1 MTAAAAPA
9 SQTPSESNL
18 VYVHAT
24 AIESGGRF
32 VTGISKDQ
40 FRIFEDNV
48 PQNIASFSANDIPMT
63 VGILLDVE
71 ASAREQARKMALD
84 SMTRNSL
91 SSNEVFI
98 DDAGGSPLND
108 AVYQSLN
115 KLLKG
120 RNESRALVLMTTRN
134 DPAAKSFS
142 KVREFL
148 RNHDVRLYVIGIPAR
163 PDLASDQARSLL
175 RELAK
180 VSGGDAFF
188 PTSAIQVQDIYLKIG
203 RELRN
208 QYRIGYRSTNA
219 ATDGKW
225 RKIRINAEVTD
236 KNKSVKLSVRTR
248 TGYYAPAQK

>member
-1 MTAAAAPA
+1 MKRNTRLVLLALTGAMLITASSAITAQA
-9 SQTPSESNL
+9 PSESNL

-24 AIESGGRF
+24 AIESGGRV

-84 SMTRNSL
+84 SLTRNSL

-98 DDAGGSPLND
+98 DDPGGSPLND
-108 AVYQSLN
+108 AVYQSLY
-115 KLLKG
+115 KLLQA

-148 RNHDVRLYVIGIPAR
+148 RNHDVRLYAISLPAR
-163 PDLASDQARSLL
+163 ADLASDQVLQEDLAVVRRSATVAPE
-175 RELAK
+175 RPER
-180 VSGGDAFF
+180 VEGEPVCRRRDA
-188 PTSAIQVQDIYLKIG
+188 V
-203 RELRN
+203 E
-208 QYRIGYRSTNA
+208 
-219 ATDGKW
+219 
-225 RKIRINAEVTD
+225 
-236 KNKSVKLSVRTR
+236 
-248 TGYYAPAQK
+248 